1 MDIATS
7 DETPAERVAH
17 VVLDYYR
24 QTEDFADKVTSLER
38 VDWYTAL
45 PQAAKDELQ
54 KLLPAQWI
62 DLPAFKRYL
71 LEKRGLSM
79 HRYVALHLTP
89 AELTHWVDDGDGS
102 VRVK

>member
-1 MDIATS
+1 MDTITS
-7 DETPAERVAH
+7 EETPAERVAH

-24 QTEDFADKVTSLER
+24 QTDGFAGAVTSLER
-38 VDWYTAL
+38 TDWYMAL
-45 PQAAKDELQ
+45 PQAGKDELQ
-54 KLLPAQWI
+54 QLPPAQWI

-89 AELTHWVDDGDGS
+89 AQLTHWVDDGDGS
-102 VRVK
+102 VRVA

>member
-1 MDIATS
+1 MNTITS
-7 DETPAERVAH
+7 AETPAERVAH

-24 QTEDFADKVTSLER
+24 QTEGLAEAVTNLER
-38 VDWYTAL
+38 MDWYTAL
-45 PQAAKDELQ
+45 SQIGKDELQ
-54 KLLPAQWI
+54 QLQPTRWI
-62 DLPAFKRYL
+62 ELPAFKRYL

-102 VRVK
+102 VRPE